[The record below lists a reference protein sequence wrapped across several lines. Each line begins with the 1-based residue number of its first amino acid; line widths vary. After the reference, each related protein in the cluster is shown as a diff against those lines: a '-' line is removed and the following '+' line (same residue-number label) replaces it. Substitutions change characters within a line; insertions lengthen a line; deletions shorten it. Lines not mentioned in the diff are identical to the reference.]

1 MKKLIYLTLILS
13 ITSLWSGCTK
23 EDIDL
28 YNGMDALYFSQQ
40 WGVATFENNIDP
52 TGGGK
57 NMQQAYSKIGF
68 GGIAQSD
75 SLLRLNIQV
84 AGSVKDYDRP
94 FGIEVVNDS
103 TTALEGI
110 EYELVDPE
118 EDAIIRAGQT
128 RTLVRIL
135 FHKTERM
142 NDENLMLQVRLIPG
156 EHFVLPFDTAGYG
169 KMPIIHTSASLLNEY
184 NHLNLD
190 PSIHNIFINNFLV
203 SPPGWVDNF
212 MGIWS
217 ETKMRILL
225 DTTNERLGWTIDTW
239 NDNANMWPP
248 ATRYTMAQTL
258 LAEYL
263 LEQYNKGREYWVLDP
278 DGTMMWCPS
287 SLLPWGED
295 SRPEYM

>member
-1 MKKLIYLTLILS
+1 
-13 ITSLWSGCTK
+13 
-23 EDIDL
+23 
-28 YNGMDALYFSQQ
+28 
-40 WGVATFENNIDP
+40 
-52 TGGGK
+52 
-57 NMQQAYSKIGF
+57 
-68 GGIAQSD
+68 
-75 SLLRLNIQV
+75 
-84 AGSVKDYDRP
+84 
-94 FGIEVVNDS
+94 
-103 TTALEGI
+103 
-110 EYELVDPE
+110 
-118 EDAIIRAGQT
+118 
-128 RTLVRIL
+128 
-135 FHKTERM
+135 
-142 NDENLMLQVRLIPG
+142 
-156 EHFVLPFDTAGYG
+156 
-169 KMPIIHTSASLLNEY
+169 
-184 NHLNLD
+184 
-190 PSIHNIFINNFLV
+190 
-203 SPPGWVDNF
+203 